1 MLNTETFSWFYN
13 KNAQNKAAKVI
24 FKNTIEQYF
33 SNDDQITTAGAL
45 RNLGPL
51 EVGDFWGRLSW

>member
-51 EVGDFWGRLSW
+51 EVGDF